1 MSRLLAQLRCSRQ
14 DPRSHVTPFS
24 ACVSR
29 PLKPRLPG
37 GPLVVC
43 WLLLAVASV
52 GALGGCGQGKSKSGS
67 DAEEEAGHAY
77 EHHNPPHKPRD
88 FPRGLA
94 ALHQRCAELFKS
106 STPKSP
112 QEQKEFDKLVD
123 IVNWLPEL
131 AADSDL
137 NRAEWDRVNEH
148 SKQLGRDVDEYARGG
163 LGPSDARIRQ
173 RIESDLQALDEVVRR
188 HPDMFGQKSPFE
200 IKDNAPK
207 NGAQYVEHPRA

>member
-1 MSRLLAQLRCSRQ
+1 MSRLLPQLLCSRQ
-14 DPRSHVTPFS
+14 DPR
-24 ACVSR
+24 
-29 PLKPRLPG
+29 
-37 GPLVVC
+37 
-43 WLLLAVASV
+43 
-52 GALGGCGQGKSKSGS
+52 
-67 DAEEEAGHAY
+67 
-77 EHHNPPHKPRD
+77 
-88 FPRGLA
+88 
-94 ALHQRCAELFKS
+94 
-106 STPKSP
+106 SP